1 MQDRLTQEQVEQMM
15 YRGGIIRAEK
25 SMARA
30 EEGGRAHQNPYA
42 AELFRNYVLPL
53 AGAIKA
59 ELKVKKAGAR
69 QAHAVLLDGLD
80 AEAVAFLAV
89 RSAFNNVLSSQKTDH
104 RKLAYSMGMTVH
116 QELVLEQIAQAAPDL
131 YHTLTKDLG
140 RRLSKSEKHKMAVM
154 RNQAAKEGIEFH
166 EWNIGSR
173 EQVGFYLLQLLL
185 DSGLLTLG
193 PEQRRGVKHVTREVY
208 LHPEVM
214 ERIDQI
220 KGYVSVSMPVYG
232 PCVAPPHDWGHGVV
246 GGYHTPHMRAANGSL
261 VHARPLAKRLAREA
275 DMPVVY
281 AAVNALQRTA
291 WQVNGRV
298 LDTVY
303 EIAKSFNTKEIVSL
317 SETPA
322 PSKPEW
328 LGEEWTKTTPK
339 EQWPTEKMAEFL
351 RWKRDTT
358 EWHTERK
365 LLGTRYGRFY
375 AATRAA
381 EMFRQYE
388 AIYFVYFADSR
399 GRLYPL
405 TYGMNPQGSDLSKA
419 LLRFAEGKPLHDDSA
434 RLWFHVQGANKWG
447 FDKATLQDRMQWV
460 IERHDLIL
468 SFADAPLDN
477 RGWLE
482 AGDPLQFLAWCFEY
496 ADWCRD
502 PSSFKSHLPISM
514 DGSCNGL
521 QNLSA
526 MFRDEVGG
534 QATNLTNNKVMED
547 IYTRVAQAAT
557 VRLTAYQP
565 KDEAEARLK
574 RMWLEH
580 GINRKAV
587 KRSVMTTPY
596 GVTERSATEYVIDDY
611 LREGLGPTFD
621 KMEYRRAAQM
631 LMNCVWPAIGDV
643 VVKGREA
650 MDWLKKSA
658 RVILDGL
665 PKDAEPAISWRSPSG
680 FIACQDYFEAEIH
693 RINTRLH
700 GPVKIRV
707 LSETDDPD
715 KQRHANGLAPNFV
728 HSLDAAHLHLT
739 TADAKSQGID
749 SLAMIHDDY
758 GTHAADAQKLY
769 DIIRK
774 QFVAMYLACDPP
786 ADFKA
791 RYPWIAEPPGK
802 GSLDIMEVLESA
814 YFFS

>member
-1 MQDRLTQEQVEQMM
+1 MQDRLSQEQLEEVM
-15 YRGGIIRAEK
+15 YKGGIIRANK

-30 EEGGRAHQNPYA
+30 EEEGRAHQNPYA
-42 AELFRNYVLPL
+42 SEVFRTYVLPL
-53 AGAIKA
+53 AAAIRE
-59 ELKVKKAGAR
+59 ELAVKKAGAR

-80 AEAVAFLAV
+80 AEAVSFIAV
-89 RSAFNNVLSSQKTDH
+89 RCAFSQVLSPQKTDH
-104 RKLAYSMGMTVH
+104 RKLAYSIGTGVH
-116 QELVLEQIAQAAPDL
+116 QELVLEQIAQAEPDL
-131 YHTLTKDLG
+131 YHTLCKDLG
-140 RRLSKSEKHKMAVM
+140 RRLSKSERHKMAVM
-154 RNQAAKEGIEFH
+154 RNQAVKAGIEWR

-232 PCVAPPHDWGHGVV
+232 PCVAPPLDWGHGVV
-246 GGYHTPHMRAANGSL
+246 GGFHTPRMRAANGSL
-261 VHARPLAKRLAREA
+261 VHARPLAKRLSREA

-281 AAVNALQRTA
+281 AAVNALQHTA
-291 WQVNGRV
+291 WQINPRV

-303 EIAKSFNTKEIVSL
+303 DIAKSFNTKEIVSL
-317 SETPA
+317 AETPA
-322 PSKPEW
+322 PAKPSW
-328 LGEEWTKTTPK
+328 LAEEWASTTPK
-339 EQWPTEKMAEFL
+339 DQWPTEKMAEFL
-351 RWKRDTT
+351 RWKRDTA

-375 AATRAA
+375 SATRAA
-381 EMFRQYE
+381 EMYRQYE

-405 TYGMNPQGSDLSKA
+405 TYGVNPQGSDLSKA
-419 LLRFAEGKPLHDDSA
+419 LLRFAEGKALTTPA
-434 RLWFHVQGANKWG
+434 AVLWFHVQGANKWG
-447 FDKATLQDRMQWV
+447 YDKATLQERMDWV
-460 IERHDLIL
+460 KERHDLIL

-477 RGWLE
+477 QGWLE

-496 ADWCRD
+496 AEYCRN
-502 PSSFKSHLPISM
+502 PEFKSHLPISM

-534 QATNLTNNKVMED
+534 RATNLTNNAVMED
-547 IYTRVAQAAT
+547 IYNRVAQAAT
-557 VRLTAYQP
+557 LRLKDYKP
-565 KDEAEARLK
+565 KDEAEERLK
-574 RMWLEH
+574 AMWLEH
-580 GINRKAV
+580 GISRKAV

-621 KMEYRRAAQM
+621 KTEYRKAAQL
-631 LMNCVWPAIGDV
+631 LMACVWPAIGDV

-658 RVILDGL
+658 RIILDSL
-665 PKDAEPAISWRSPSG
+665 PADAEPAISWRSPSG

-700 GPVKIRV
+700 GPIKIRV
-707 LSETDDPD
+707 LSETDVPD
-715 KQRHANGLAPNFV
+715 KQRHSNGLAPNFV

-739 TADAKSQGID
+739 TADAAAKGIG

-758 GTHAADAQKLY
+758 GTHAADAQLLY
-769 DIIRK
+769 DIIRR

-786 ADFKA
+786 AELRDK
-791 RYPWIAEPPGK
+791 YPVIPALPSK
-802 GSLDIMEVLESA
+802 GTLDIMEVLESS